1 MKEKIY
7 KLAKFLIGWP
17 LSILAL
23 YYIWQTISP
32 RSQNL
37 VTDLKSIKF
46 SVLTIGIGCFI
57 VFYFLRGFIWYRLLK
72 EYAYQIPL
80 KQATYLWAI
89 SELKRYIPGNIW
101 SLLGR
106 AMLFS
111 EKGVKKRDTGILLI
125 IEAQIFV
132 LSSLIISLLSIPFFM
147 TYFFPNLPFQPFL
160 SVMANIAV
168 LIISIAYIYNKKL
181 TKKLPFLP
189 RFRPQDTTLL
199 VFTSAVG
206 LIFFGLGYYFTISSI
221 MFLNPQLLPQ
231 LIGLFSLTL
240 LLGYLSFLTPAGLG
254 IREGIL
260 TIALAKIS
268 ALSISALA
276 SLFARI
282 ILIISELIFI
292 SISLLWTKIRNQK
305 FLQIEKWISDHRH
318 VAILFCLFLIYTAYF
333 SITSFLRYDNFYTGR
348 FDLGNMAQTVWN
360 TYHGRIF
367 VLTNPNGTDP
377 ISRLA
382 FHADFILI
390 LLAPF
395 YFLWSN
401 PKMLLLIQTVAVG
414 AGSFFIFIIAKEILK
429 NKNLALAFSFVFL
442 INPSIQRA
450 NLYDF
455 HPVTLVIF
463 FLLGTYYFYLKKRYL
478 YFSLFAALAAITKEE
493 IWLITALFGIFIFLF
508 QKKRVF
514 GAATF
519 LISVSIFAILI
530 WYAMPQALGS
540 QHFALS
546 YYSEFGD
553 SPLKI
558 IKNVIFSPQKTLSI
572 ILEPE
577 RLNYIKQ
584 LLLPVG
590 FLSIL
595 SPLFLIFTIPDLLI
609 NLLSNNS
616 QLHQIY
622 YQYTAP
628 INPFIFITAIMAVG
642 FLKKISKLPDVILI
656 IYLLVISIISAYL
669 YGPLPGARES
679 NLDMYTRQLND
690 RDLIKKYLSAIPR
703 RLSVTAT
710 NNIGSHL
717 SERQRI
723 YTVPTAIGKADII
736 VFLLTDPRT
745 IVTDKQM
752 VNSLKQNNGYYIIL
766 EKENFVVFRKNKFQL

>member
-1 MKEKIY
+1 
-7 KLAKFLIGWP
+7 
-17 LSILAL
+17 
-23 YYIWQTISP
+23 
-32 RSQNL
+32 
-37 VTDLKSIKF
+37 
-46 SVLTIGIGCFI
+46 
-57 VFYFLRGFIWYRLLK
+57 
-72 EYAYQIPL
+72 
-80 KQATYLWAI
+80 
-89 SELKRYIPGNIW
+89 
-101 SLLGR
+101 
-106 AMLFS
+106 
-111 EKGVKKRDTGILLI
+111 
-125 IEAQIFV
+125 
-132 LSSLIISLLSIPFFM
+132 
-147 TYFFPNLPFQPFL
+147 
-160 SVMANIAV
+160 
-168 LIISIAYIYNKKL
+168 
-181 TKKLPFLP
+181 
-189 RFRPQDTTLL
+189 
-199 VFTSAVG
+199 
-206 LIFFGLGYYFTISSI
+206 
-221 MFLNPQLLPQ
+221 
-231 LIGLFSLTL
+231 
-240 LLGYLSFLTPAGLG
+240 
-254 IREGIL
+254 
-260 TIALAKIS
+260 
-268 ALSISALA
+268 
-276 SLFARI
+276 
-282 ILIISELIFI
+282 
-292 SISLLWTKIRNQK
+292 
-305 FLQIEKWISDHRH
+305 
-318 VAILFCLFLIYTAYF
+318 
-333 SITSFLRYDNFYTGR
+333 
-348 FDLGNMAQTVWN
+348 
-360 TYHGRIF
+360 
-367 VLTNPNGTDP
+367 
-377 ISRLA
+377 
-382 FHADFILI
+382 
-390 LLAPF
+390 
-395 YFLWSN
+395 
-401 PKMLLLIQTVAVG
+401 
-414 AGSFFIFIIAKEILK
+414 
-429 NKNLALAFSFVFL
+429 
-442 INPSIQRA
+442 
-450 NLYDF
+450 
-455 HPVTLVIF
+455 
-463 FLLGTYYFYLKKRYL
+463 
-478 YFSLFAALAAITKEE
+478 
-493 IWLITALFGIFIFLF
+493 
-508 QKKRVF
+508 
-514 GAATF
+514 
-519 LISVSIFAILI
+519 
-530 WYAMPQALGS
+530 MPQALGS